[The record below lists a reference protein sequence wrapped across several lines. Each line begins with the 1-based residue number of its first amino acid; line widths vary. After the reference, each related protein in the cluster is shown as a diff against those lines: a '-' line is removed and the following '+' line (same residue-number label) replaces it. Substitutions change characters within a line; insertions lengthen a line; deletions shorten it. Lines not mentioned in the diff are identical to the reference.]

1 MDVRMYKFKSE
12 KYIHRNIWITRCND
26 NYISNIIPLYNL
38 HLKSIADEINVVGA
52 AAFSNPPKTSME
64 QSWKKIKTK

>member
-1 MDVRMYKFKSE
+1 MDARMNKIKSE
-12 KYIHRNIWITRCND
+12 NYIHRNIRIDRCND
-26 NYISNIIPLYNL
+26 NSISDVIPFYNL

-52 AAFSNPPKTSME
+52 AAFSNPPTTME